1 MDELISKLF
10 KCLEAKSWMLATA
23 ESCTGGLIAARVTDI
38 AGSSAYFDRGF
49 VTYSNDS
56 KTRQLGVP
64 AALIDE
70 FGAVSK
76 EVAEAMA
83 KGVLEHAK
91 AQLAISVTGIA
102 GPTGGTPEK
111 PVGLVYI
118 GIATWDGA
126 KVYEHRF
133 SGDRA
138 AIRAQTAAHALEYAL
153 EACA

>member
-1 MDELISKLF
+1 MDELVAKLF
-10 KCLEAKSWMLATA
+10 AKLKTKGWMLATA
-23 ESCTGGLIAARVTDI
+23 ESCTGGLIAARITEV

-49 VTYSNDS
+49 VTYSNDA

-64 AALIDE
+64 AVLIDTH
-70 FGAVSK
+70 GAVSK

-83 KGVLEHAK
+83 KGTLEHSEADI
-91 AQLAISVTGIA
+91 AISVTGIA

-126 KVYEHRF
+126 RVYEHRF

-138 AIRAQTAAHALEYAL
+138 AIRAQTVAHALEYAL
-153 EACA
+153 EALS

>member
-1 MDELISKLF
+1 MDELITKLF
-10 KCLEAKSWMLATA
+10 SRLKAKEWTLATA
-23 ESCTGGLIAARVTDI
+23 ESCTGGQIASRVTDV
-38 AGSSAYFDRGF
+38 AGSSEFFDRGF

-83 KGVLEHAK
+83 KGTLEHSK
-91 AQLAISVTGIA
+91 AQIAVSVTGIA
-102 GPTGGTPEK
+102 GPSGGTPEK

-118 GIATWDGA
+118 GVATWDGA

-138 AIRAQTAAHALEYAL
+138 AIRAQTVAHALEYVT